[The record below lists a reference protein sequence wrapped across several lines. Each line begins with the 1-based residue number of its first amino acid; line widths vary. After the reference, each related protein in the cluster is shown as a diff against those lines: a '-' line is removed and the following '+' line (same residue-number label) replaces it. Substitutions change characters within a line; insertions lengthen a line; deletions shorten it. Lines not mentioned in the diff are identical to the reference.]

1 MKYKIIS
8 IFLICFALNSCGY
21 APMYIDS
28 SNQNL
33 KILISE
39 KNGDRDINNLIE
51 SNLKN
56 YLNNNSNNI
65 FKIKIFTEYQ
75 KKSLAKD
82 TSGKTTD
89 YQMTIN
95 VDFQISNHN
104 KINEIKLIE
113 TFNYK
118 SMEDKISEINYE
130 NTIKKNMTNIIVNK
144 FVSSL
149 SRMK

>member
-1 MKYKIIS
+1 MKYKIIY
-8 IFLICFALNSCGY
+8 IFLICFAINSCGY
-21 APMYIDS
+21 APMYVD
-28 SNQNL
+28 NFYQNL

-89 YQMTIN
+89 YQMT
-95 VDFQISNHN
+95 VRFSNQ
-104 KINEIKLIE
+104 
-113 TFNYK
+113 
-118 SMEDKISEINYE
+118 
-130 NTIKKNMTNIIVNK
+130 
-144 FVSSL
+144 
-149 SRMK
+149 

>member
-8 IFLICFALNSCGY
+8 IILICFSLNSCGY
-21 APMYIDS
+21 APMYIDV

-39 KNGDRDINNLIE
+39 KSGDRDINNLIE

-56 YLNNNSNNI
+56 YLNNKSNNI
-65 FKIKIFTEYQ
+65 FKVKIFTEYQ

-95 VDFQISNHN
+95 VNFQINNHN
-104 KINEIKLIE
+104 KINEIKFIE

-130 NTIKKNMTNIIVNK
+130 NTIKKNMTSIIVSK
-144 FVSSL
+144 LISSL